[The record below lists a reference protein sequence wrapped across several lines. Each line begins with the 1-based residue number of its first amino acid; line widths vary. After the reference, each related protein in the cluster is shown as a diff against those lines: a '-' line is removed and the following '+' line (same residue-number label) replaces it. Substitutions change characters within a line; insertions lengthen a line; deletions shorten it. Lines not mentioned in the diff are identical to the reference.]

1 MKILAILFTVIVLI
15 SCRSSYQF
23 TPKGFI
29 VEGDEYF
36 VNVDRNMSV
45 YVGNHFLNYDNNR
58 KTGLQTDHLSKSDK
72 QIIQKLGYSTSGY
85 TVLFKGQSTGDST
98 FRLISLINNK
108 TSERFKNTK
117 ALISKD
123 GFSIKKTDEG
133 MYYYQITTY
142 NNQVIYH
149 AIIPFKQELG
159 KEEYVS
165 LIYIIPEQFD
175 HHLDQ
180 IEDLAISNASMYMQ
194 HYIFTP
200 SRTEILCPDDS
211 SRGHFDYKIPADF
224 IQRENYTLMK
234 GFLQDGDGTKK
245 LIIYRLLQPGQ
256 SYGSF
261 VVCKGIYQLELT
273 DLKHRVIWRDEITVK
288 HDHKSDQE
296 H

>member
-1 MKILAILFTVIVLI
+1 MKILVILFTVIVLI

-45 YVGNHFLNYDNNR
+45 YVGNHFLNYDNNT
-58 KTGLQTDHLSKSDK
+58 KIGLQTAHLSKGDK
-72 QIIQKLGYSTSGY
+72 QIMSKLGYHATHYS
-85 TVLFKGQSTGDST
+85 VLFNGKSRGDT
-98 FRLISLINNK
+98 AFRLISLINNK

-117 ALISKD
+117 ALVSRD

-133 MYYYQITTY
+133 MYYYQTTTY

-175 HHLDQ
+175 HHFDQ
-180 IEDLAISNASMYMQ
+180 IEDLAISNASMYRQ

-234 GFLQDGDGTKK
+234 GFLQNGDGTKK

-273 DLKHRVIWRDEITVK
+273 DLQHRVIWRKEIVVNNDHSDPDK
-288 HDHKSDQE
+288 H
-296 H
+296 

>member
-1 MKILAILFTVIVLI
+1 MKILVILFTVIVLI

-45 YVGNHFLNYDNNR
+45 YVGNHFLNYDK
-58 KTGLQTDHLSKSDK
+58 KTKIGLQTGHLSKSDK
-72 QIIQKLGYSTSGY
+72 QLIQKLGYSTSGY
-85 TVLFKGQSTGDST
+85 TVLFSGQSTGDST

-117 ALISKD
+117 NLISKD
-123 GFSIKKTDEG
+123 GFSIKRTEEG
-133 MYYYQITTY
+133 KYYYQITTFKRRK
-142 NNQVIYH
+142 IYH

-165 LIYIIPEQFD
+165 LIYIIPDRYND
-175 HHLDQ
+175 HFDQ
-180 IEDLAISNASMYMQ
+180 IEDLAISNAAMYSQ

-211 SRGHFDYKIPADF
+211 SRGHFDYKIPTDF

-234 GFLQDGDGTKK
+234 GFLQNGDGATK

-273 DLKHRVIWRDEITVK
+273 DLQHRVIWRKEVVVNDDHLDHDK
-288 HDHKSDQE
+288 H
-296 H
+296 